1 MEAPMTVT
9 ITMPRD
15 AAEAT
20 QELLRVALEG
30 KTAIYTS
37 HGTDQRGERFTAHL
51 KAAFA
56 IKTALEEAER

>member
-1 MEAPMTVT
+1 MSEPKIT

-20 QELLRVALEG
+20 QELIRVALEG

-56 IKTALEEAER
+56 LKAALEEAER